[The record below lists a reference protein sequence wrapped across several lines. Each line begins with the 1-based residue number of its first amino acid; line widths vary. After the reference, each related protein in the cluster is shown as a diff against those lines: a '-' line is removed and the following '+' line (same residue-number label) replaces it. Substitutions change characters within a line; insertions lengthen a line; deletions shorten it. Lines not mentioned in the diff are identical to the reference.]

1 MTLRPLAVGL
11 ALALCACKAP
21 PPAPQGLDESAR
33 YMIRNFYQDD
43 AVFGAGVTGYL
54 DWFENGGGKELVG
67 VVATPETDVTSF
79 TVSPLVADDVAQL
92 PLDAEIVLEPG
103 DPGPEDDVLGPRDLS
118 KAVGVIAV
126 DEIPCTWPQIE
137 ALLLGPDPAS
147 IFPTYEAYKR
157 TYLTSSE
164 VFFDASARGAFV
176 PMADAF
182 DPHAPGAD
190 VDAYAPSLMLT
201 DNLADPA
208 PQPLVGDLPPFEL
221 RIEARH
227 GEYTVG
233 DGTVGLAAVL
243 SYAPGAMWEEGGG
256 DGMRQTFAME
266 MLAELHDTSTLRM
279 LAVWSEPDM
288 LGVDPSAPIALYL
301 AVQQAQSS
309 NKDMR
314 AACEALQAE

>member
-1 MTLRPLAVGL
+1 MKRSLRHSFVVL
-11 ALALCACKAP
+11 ALTACKAP
-21 PPAPQGLDESAR
+21 PPAPEGLDASAR

-43 AVFGAGVTGYL
+43 LVFGAGVTGYL

-79 TVSPLVADDVAQL
+79 TVSPLEADDVAAL
-92 PLDAEIVLEPG
+92 PLDAEIVL
-103 DPGPEDDVLGPRDLS
+103 DPGGPGAEDDQLGPRDLS

-126 DEIPCTWPQIE
+126 DEIPCTWQQVE
-137 ALLLGPDPAS
+137 GLLLGPDPAS
-147 IFPTYEAYKR
+147 IFPTYEAYER
-157 TYLTSSE
+157 TYLTSSKTY
-164 VFFDASARGAFV
+164 FDASKSGDFV
-176 PMADAF
+176 PMDAPF

-190 VDAYAPSLMLT
+190 VDAYAPSLLLT
-201 DNLADPA
+201 DNLPDPA

-221 RIEARH
+221 KIEARH
-227 GEYTVG
+227 GEYAV
-233 DGTVGLAAVL
+233 DDAQVGLAAVL
-243 SYAPGAMWEEGGG
+243 SYAPGAMWKEGGG

-266 MLAELHDTSTLRM
+266 MLAELHGDSTLRM

-314 AACEALQAE
+314 AACEALKAP

>member
-1 MTLRPLAVGL
+1 MTRTRLAAGL
-11 ALALCACKAP
+11 ALALTGCKAP
-21 PPAPQGLDESAR
+21 PPAPEGLDASAR

-79 TVSPLVADDVAQL
+79 TVSPLVAEDVAQL
-92 PLDAEIVLEPG
+92 PLDAEILLEPG
-103 DPGPEDDVLGPRDLS
+103 AAGPDDDVLGPRDLS
-118 KAVGVIAV
+118 QAVGVIAV
-126 DEIPCTWPQIE
+126 DEIPCTWQQIE
-137 ALLLGPDPAS
+137 GLLLGEDPAS
-147 IFPTYEAYKR
+147 IFPTYEAYER
-157 TYLTSSE
+157 TYLTSSKAY
-164 VFFDASARGAFV
+164 FDASANDVFV
-176 PMADAF
+176 PMDEPF

-201 DNLADPA
+201 DNLPDPA
-208 PQPLVGDLPPFEL
+208 PQPLVGDLPPFDL

-227 GEYTVG
+227 GEYEVG
-233 DGTVGLAAVL
+233 ADAVGLAAVL
-243 SYAPGAMWEEGGG
+243 SYAPGAMWTDGGG
-256 DGMRQTFAME
+256 NGMRQTFAME
-266 MLAELHDTSTLRM
+266 MLAELHGTSTLRM

-309 NKDMR
+309 NKDMKL
-314 AACEALQAE
+314 ACEALKAE